1 MRLADLDAKVVPR
14 LAAGLRALIDGVS
27 ARAARAGRPSRPRSG
42 GPLRRLDDRF
52 AGSGPLALLRDVP
65 QLGVLLVSAVFLTGA
80 GVALARSSPESVAG
94 RGGVEDVQSLPLA
107 LGPPAGADVDD
118 HLAGALERLVA
129 LSAASPDDDLVA
141 LVSLRDQVTPEQA
154 VALVVSAGLQVRRA
168 YVRAPV
174 GGTAEVVSVE
184 VVGDVEERLS
194 ALFAETAWHRA
205 EQQRTLIEL
214 AASIPD
220 VAGAADE
227 VFRQQ
232 YVADARTRGEGAEA
246 YRTAC
251 ACVLAL
257 VVEGPARELAGLS
270 SMPSVRGVEVAPRG
284 ADLAALDVQALPP
297 EVTGTRPAPPAPG
310 GG

>member
-107 LGPPAGADVDD
+107 LGPPAGTDVDD
-118 HLAGALERLVA
+118 RFAAALERLVA

-184 VVGDVEERLS
+184 VVGDVEEQLS
-194 ALFAETAWHRA
+194 ALFAETAWQRT
-205 EQQRTLIEL
+205 EQQRTLLEL
-214 AASIPD
+214 ALYEILKLKD
-220 VAGAADE
+220 I
-227 VFRQQ
+227 F
-232 YVADARTRGEGAEA
+232 
-246 YRTAC
+246 
-251 ACVLAL
+251 
-257 VVEGPARELAGLS
+257 
-270 SMPSVRGVEVAPRG
+270 
-284 ADLAALDVQALPP
+284 
-297 EVTGTRPAPPAPG
+297 
-310 GG
+310 